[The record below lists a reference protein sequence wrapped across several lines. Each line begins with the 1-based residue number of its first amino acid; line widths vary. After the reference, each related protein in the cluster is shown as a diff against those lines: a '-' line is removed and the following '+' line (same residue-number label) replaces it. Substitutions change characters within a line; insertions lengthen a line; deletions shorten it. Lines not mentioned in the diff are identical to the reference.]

1 MRARLIVGAL
11 LSADNAAGRARSA
24 AEFNDSFEHVAGQLF
39 GVNDVA
45 KVVQRGAAFPHV
57 FERDVVLP
65 KYLMCFLVRHSS
77 PVLKTAL
84 EHGQTGRA

>member
-1 MRARLIVGAL
+1 VISRFVDQESRTFLIHESTNPLTDWL
-11 LSADNAAGRARSA
+11 LPPQFD
-24 AEFNDSFEHVAGQLF
+24 DCFEHVERELF
-39 GVNDVA
+39 GVDDVT
-45 KVVQRGAAFPHV
+45 KVMQCGTAFPHV

-84 EHGQTGRA
+84 EHG

>member
-1 MRARLIVGAL
+1 VM
-11 LSADNAAGRARSA
+11 
-24 AEFNDSFEHVAGQLF
+24 
-39 GVNDVA
+39 
-45 KVVQRGAAFPHV
+45 QRGAAFLHV

-84 EHGQTGRA
+84 EHGQTPLPRDVFRLVL